1 MRRPSLSNLLA
12 FWTGNTRGPSA
23 SARPQP
29 ASVRFT
35 PAQLDRLYQ
44 MLVPGRDGAASTRA
58 PRWHDDDAGSAR
70 RQETL
75 LHTVDRA
82 IAELASPRGRR
93 RRARW

>member
-1 MRRPSLSNLLA
+1 MRRPSLSKFLA
-12 FWTGNTRGPSA
+12 FWIESSRGPSA
-23 SARPQP
+23 SVRPRQ

-44 MLVPGRDGAASTRA
+44 MLAPGSDGTAANLA
-58 PRWHDDDAGSAR
+58 PRWHGEDAASSGR
-70 RQETL
+70 PERL
-75 LHTVDRA
+75 LNAVDRA